1 MNREDYVAH
10 RLGGL
15 LYEAWTPAQV
25 QAIACLACEAVDEW
39 IRDRLLPRTEAKPAR
54 RDHTIT
60 EAHAYRDG
68 IEDVTTDIQQ
78 WGLFWEGK

>member
-15 LYEAWTPAQV
+15 LYEAWTPSQV
-25 QAIACLACEAVDEW
+25 QAVACLACEAVDEW
-39 IRDRLLPRTEAKPAR
+39 IRDRLLPRSEARPSR
-54 RDHTIT
+54 LDHTVV

-68 IEDVTTDIQQ
+68 IEDVTSDVEE
-78 WGLFWEGK
+78 WLKFWEAE